1 VGSSR
6 KYPTY
11 EREANY
17 LACSVDNNTDR
28 KMHDIIFDEFAEQT
42 VVAILHR
49 REQLHRFDRVAVI
62 ENGKLV
68 SIGKPSNVN
77 LET

>member
-1 VGSSR
+1 M
-6 KYPTY
+6 TY
-11 EREANY
+11 ECEANY
-17 LACSVDNNTDR
+17 LACGVDNNTDR

-49 REQLHRFDRVAVI
+49 REQLHRFDCVAVI
-62 ENGKLV
+62 ENRKFV
-68 SIGKPSNVN
+68 SIGKSSDIN

>member
-1 VGSSR
+1 M
-6 KYPTY
+6 TY
-11 EREANY
+11 ECEANY

-62 ENGKLV
+62 VTLKTGSLLAL
-68 SIGKPSNVN
+68 GN
-77 LET
+77 LLM

>member
-1 VGSSR
+1 MSSSR
-6 KYPTY
+6 KYLIY
-11 EREANY
+11 EREANH

-49 REQLHRFDRVAVI
+49 REQLPRFDRVAAI
-62 ENGKLV
+62 ETGSLL
-68 SIGKPSNVN
+68 SLGN
-77 LET
+77 LLM

>member
-1 VGSSR
+1 MSSSR
-6 KYPTY
+6 KYLT
-11 EREANY
+11 EANY
-17 LACSVDNNTDR
+17 LACGIDSNTDR

-68 SIGKPSNVN
+68 SIGKSSDVN